1 MLLNFIKLARC
12 QLSGMSIGWMK
23 IFPDGNF
30 LGGNYLGGKFPGGN
44 FPVGSYPG
52 LELSG

>member
-12 QLSGMSIGWMK
+12 QLSGVSIGWMK
-23 IFPDGNF
+23 ISDGNF